1 MNDAPTVTWFP
12 TPPKDAILDVL
23 PAAPPG
29 PPIVDVLPAP
39 AEPVLDVLPARGFF
53 GTIWHFI
60 GSAAEGVFG
69 VFALIVGLAIL
80 SAIPI
85 VQFLSLGYL
94 LEVAGRVARTGRLRD
109 GLVGVRRAARVG
121 SIGIGCGLM
130 YLLLYMPASLALSA
144 EIIDPGGP
152 IAQRW
157 RFWTSVLTAAVTVHV
172 VAALSRGGK
181 LRYFFWPFNFIW
193 LIRRLW
199 RGGYYSAARDATW
212 DFVISLRLPY
222 YFWLGL
228 RGAVGVLA
236 WLAVPIFLMCLGPR
250 VPLIGFTGSFL
261 LMFVLLY
268 VPFLQTRFARDN
280 RFRALFEWRAA
291 RQEFRRAPV
300 AYAFAL
306 LITLAFSLPLY
317 LAKIQVI
324 PPELIWLESLFFVI
338 LIYPARLLTGW
349 AVGRAGRR
357 TTPRHW
363 VFRWL
368 SRLSMLPVVAFY
380 VFLLFFT
387 QYIAWGGVSSLYE
400 QHAFLP
406 PAPFMQ
412 WSVLGWK

>member
-1 MNDAPTVTWFP
+1 MNDSTVTWCP
-12 TPPKDAILDVL
+12 TPAKDAILDVL
-23 PAAPPG
+23 PAGPPG
-29 PPIVDVLPAP
+29 PPLVDVLPAGP
-39 AEPVLDVLPARGFF
+39 EPILDVLPARGFL

-60 GSAAEGVFG
+60 GSAAEWVFG
-69 VFALIVGLAIL
+69 VFALIVGLAVL

-130 YLLLYMPASLALSA
+130 YLVLYLPASLSLSA

-152 IAQRW
+152 VAQKW
-157 RFWTSVLTAAVTVHV
+157 RFWTTVLSGAVMVHV

-199 RGGYYSAARDATW
+199 RGGYYRAARDATW

-236 WLAVPIFLMCLGPR
+236 WLAVPIFLMSLGTRFP
-250 VPLIGFTGSFL
+250 PIGFAGSFL

-280 RFRALFEWRAA
+280 RFRALFEWRTA

-306 LITLAFSLPLY
+306 LITLALSLPLY

-324 PPELIWLESLFFVI
+324 PPELIWLESLFFVV

-400 QHAFLP
+400 QHAFMP

>member
-1 MNDAPTVTWFP
+1 MDDATTVTWR
-12 TPPKDAILDVL
+12 PPKDAILDVL
-23 PAAPPG
+23 PASPPG
-29 PPIVDVLPAP
+29 PPLVDVLPAP
-39 AEPVLDVLPARGFF
+39 PEPVLDVLPVRGFF

-60 GSAAEGVFG
+60 GSVAEGIFG

-130 YLLLYMPASLALSA
+130 YLVLYLPASLALSA
-144 EIIDPGGP
+144 EIIDPAGP
-152 IAQRW
+152 VAQKW
-157 RFWTSVLTAAVTVHV
+157 RFWTSVLTGVVMVHV

-212 DFVISLRLPY
+212 DFVVSLRLPY

-236 WLAVPIFLMCLGPR
+236 WLAVPIFLMSLGPR

-280 RFRALFEWRAA
+280 RFRAMFEWWAA

-306 LITLAFSLPLY
+306 FITLAFSLPLY

-324 PPELIWLESLFFVI
+324 PPELIWLESLFFVV

-357 TTPRHW
+357 ATPRLW
-363 VFRWL
+363 LFRWL
-368 SRLSMLPVVAFY
+368 SRLSMLPVVFFY

-387 QYIAWGGVSSLYE
+387 QYLAWGGVSSLYE

-406 PAPFMQ
+406 PTPFMQ
-412 WSVLGWK
+412 WSALGWK